1 MTIKNSEKLDKKI
14 KKKISKLNNELQL
27 LNSILDINN
36 RKSEFKKTTDEII
49 NSFEFKDFS
58 DFINTC
64 SHFKKHTLVAAIYN
78 MTKIALLKEDYS
90 QGEFEKRHT
99 DLKEEDVYESAL
111 HAIKISE
118 QTYLEN
124 KLNIDNAEKL
134 RIN

>member
-1 MTIKNSEKLDKKI
+1 
-14 KKKISKLNNELQL
+14 
-27 LNSILDINN
+27 
-36 RKSEFKKTTDEII
+36 
-49 NSFEFKDFS
+49 
-58 DFINTC
+58 
-64 SHFKKHTLVAAIYN
+64 

-124 KLNIDNAEKL
+124 KLNIDNAES
-134 RIN
+134 